1 MIKIFNVNKL
11 NHKTIERFLFYSAF
25 FLLLTLIGIRF
36 YSVIII
42 TVPHEFR
49 ETNLV
54 AFAKSFADG
63 NNLYNLSVLDH
74 EIPPAT
80 SQYGLLVPLFLVP
93 FVKTGEIF
101 GIEALKMAQLITIF
115 IEMIGLLFVYL
126 IIMRNCFNRLFAI
139 FGVIIS
145 YSCFWSSSAFGG
157 AFPNQYG
164 LTLSLIMIYC
174 VNKFE
179 KQKCHQV
186 FAYALMCIMLF
197 YIKQYFVFCVIGL
210 GVYLF
215 FYSKKDFL
223 KFVLDSTVLGVIS
236 ALFIMKIFPLYF
248 PEAIA
253 LTSGAVS
260 IANWGFSLSQIK
272 NMAFHYYPLI
282 FIIYICLVFVKFI
295 GIKCKSAYGET
306 NCFFVQSICAL
317 PIVIVLSR
325 NRGAYYI
332 YYLQLWWIYV
342 ILLVFVKLPNFV
354 DLISDKISNRI
365 KYAKQLTEFLLL
377 FISVFAVSHLIV
389 EKPLNF
395 SQRNDWKK
403 AYNILD
409 AYRNKGEM
417 LLSPHLSA
425 YCLEHD
431 IQTSDYGQAEF
442 NSIGNLNHFK
452 HHWIYPDIFP
462 ETEKILLKN
471 IEDNKQI
478 KEKVNNRGYVI
489 IALTDMGNYSLKQE
503 EIEKS
508 GYKKVEEIILV
519 TGKQQWKTRFYIAND
534 SAN

>member
-1 MIKIFNVNKL
+1 M
-11 NHKTIERFLFYSAF
+11 
-25 FLLLTLIGIRF
+25 
-36 YSVIII
+36 
-42 TVPHEFR
+42 
-49 ETNLV
+49 
-54 AFAKSFADG
+54 
-63 NNLYNLSVLDH
+63 
-74 EIPPAT
+74 
-80 SQYGLLVPLFLVP
+80 
-93 FVKTGEIF
+93 
-101 GIEALKMAQLITIF
+101 
-115 IEMIGLLFVYL
+115 
-126 IIMRNCFNRLFAI
+126 
-139 FGVIIS
+139 
-145 YSCFWSSSAFGG
+145 
-157 AFPNQYG
+157 
-164 LTLSLIMIYC
+164 
-174 VNKFE
+174 
-179 KQKCHQV
+179 
-186 FAYALMCIMLF
+186 
-197 YIKQYFVFCVIGL
+197 
-210 GVYLF
+210 
-215 FYSKKDFL
+215 
-223 KFVLDSTVLGVIS
+223 
-236 ALFIMKIFPLYF
+236 
-248 PEAIA
+248 
-253 LTSGAVS
+253 
-260 IANWGFSLSQIK
+260 
-272 NMAFHYYPLI
+272 
-282 FIIYICLVFVKFI
+282 
-295 GIKCKSAYGET
+295 
-306 NCFFVQSICAL
+306 
-317 PIVIVLSR
+317 
-325 NRGAYYI
+325 
-332 YYLQLWWIYV
+332 

-389 EKPLNF
+389 EEPLNF

-471 IEDNKQI
+471 IEYNKQI